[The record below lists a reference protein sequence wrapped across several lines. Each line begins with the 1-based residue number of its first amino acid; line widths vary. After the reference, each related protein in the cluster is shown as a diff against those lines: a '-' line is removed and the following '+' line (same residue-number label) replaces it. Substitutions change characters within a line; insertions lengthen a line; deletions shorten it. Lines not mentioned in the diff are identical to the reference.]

1 MNGARL
7 AAPTSLDEA
16 APPGR
21 AAFRLITDAIG
32 ARPGDATIN
41 GDHMQTYFVTLT
53 DGSDWQMRAR
63 GPRAAL
69 AAVKAGKGRLI
80 GHYTTRLRRA
90 RVEARKG
97 NS

>member
-1 MNGARL
+1 
-7 AAPTSLDEA
+7 
-16 APPGR
+16 
-21 AAFRLITDAIG
+21 
-32 ARPGDATIN
+32 
-41 GDHMQTYFVTLT
+41 MQTYFVTLT